1 MWEHEVVGRILEW
14 WRSNKRVFPWRSAR
28 SPWLVLLAGVL
39 LRKTGA
45 KAVSSLYPRLASKYR
60 SPEDVVKAGARELE
74 EDLKPLG
81 MYRRRARELV
91 KLAEVLCSVHG
102 GRVPRSRSK
111 LLELPGVGDY
121 IASVVLC
128 YAYGERTPTIDTN
141 TRRLVSR
148 LAGVSESQVRE
159 VYERLLKEARSPREL
174 NLAMLD
180 FAALVCR
187 ARRPRCESCPL
198 ADLCSTKLLSG

>member
-1 MWEHEVVGRILEW
+1 MWEREAVGRLLRW
-14 WRSNKRVFPWRSAR
+14 WRSNRRVFPWRSVR
-28 SPWLVLLAGVL
+28 SPWLILLAGVL

-45 KAVSSLYPRLASKYR
+45 KAVSQLYPRLAAKYR
-60 SPEDVVKAGARELE
+60 GPWDVLRAGAEELE
-74 EDLKPLG
+74 RDLRPLG

-91 KLAEVLCSVHG
+91 KLAEVLCRVYG
-102 GRVPRSRSK
+102 GGVPRSRSK
-111 LLELPGVGDY
+111 LVELPGVGDY

-148 LAGVSESQVRE
+148 LAGVDELQVRE
-159 VYERLLKEARSPREL
+159 VYERLLREAGCPREL

-187 ARRPRCESCPL
+187 ARDPRCRSCPL
-198 ADLCSTKLLSG
+198 ADLCSTRLL